1 MSKYSLEDIKE
12 NIVTALCEIEF
23 DIGSIHFES
32 DDEDNLKSK
41 EELALR
47 IANKYD
53 SKIDEIV
60 DFIYDE
66 VVVFWNITDKQE
78 IKDKLGNPTI
88 NLDSP
93 IISYANNKFDD
104 IHIVQVEFKGDLD
117 RFTFCGVEG

>member
-53 SKIDEIV
+53 SKIIGLS
-60 DFIYDE
+60 
-66 VVVFWNITDKQE
+66 K
-78 IKDKLGNPTI
+78 P
-88 NLDSP
+88 
-93 IISYANNKFDD
+93 
-104 IHIVQVEFKGDLD
+104 
-117 RFTFCGVEG
+117 